1 MPSLDAQID
10 DLYTLPLDEFTDAR
24 TTLAKTLTGNDAKR
38 VRALK
43 KPTLVPWAVNQLYW
57 HARPKYDALVAT
69 GAKVRDAQ
77 VAALEGRRSD
87 VRAASDAHR
96 QALADAVKEAV
107 RLAQAAGSQPS
118 ADAVMRTLEAVSL
131 ATSHDEAPGHLT
143 RPLQPSGFEALGGV
157 NVKAPSSAAT
167 AARAAAVKTESKRE
181 EAARKK
187 AEAAEK
193 KREAE
198 IKRAEAAV
206 ARARARM
213 EQAQAAL
220 RATKL
225 GGAGKTRIGG
235 QER

>member
-10 DLYTLPLDEFTDAR
+10 DLYRLPLDEFVGAR
-24 TTLAKTLTGNDAKR
+24 TDLAKSLTGADAKR

-57 HARPKYDALVAT
+57 RARPKYDALVAT
-69 GAKVRDAQ
+69 GAKVRSAQ
-77 VAALEGRRSD
+77 VAALEGRKGD
-87 VRAASDAHR
+87 VRAASEAHR
-96 QALADAVKEAV
+96 RALADAVKEAV
-107 RLAQAAGSQPS
+107 RLAEASGSKPS
-118 ADAVMRTLEAVSL
+118 PEAVMRTLEAVSL
-131 ATSHDEAPGHLT
+131 ATSHDEPPGRLT
-143 RPLQPSGFEALGGV
+143 RPLQPSGFEALGGGK
-157 NVKAPSSAAT
+157 VKAPSAAET
-167 AARAAAVKTESKRE
+167 AAKAAAEKKVSKRE

-225 GGAGKTRIGG
+225 GRAEKSD
-235 QER
+235 